1 MKTTFITDIN
11 KIKFEVNTEVARLAF
26 AGELDEKANEIP
38 YKLIPDVHRTTVLR
52 FTENVRS
59 SVNVYSWLWDVQ
71 PCPARRTR
79 TLCR

>member
-38 YKLIPDVHRTTVLR
+38 YKLIPGRTPHYR
-52 FTENVRS
+52 CC
-59 SVNVYSWLWDVQ
+59 VYSWLWDVQ

>member
-38 YKLIPDVHRTTVLR
+38 YKLIPGLRLQRT
-52 FTENVRS
+52 
-59 SVNVYSWLWDVQ
+59 
-71 PCPARRTR
+71 
-79 TLCR
+79 

>member
-38 YKLIPDVHRTTVLR
+38 YKLIPGRT
-52 FTENVRS
+52 FIENVRS
-59 SVNVYSWLWDVQ
+59 SVNVYSWLWDVL
-71 PCPARRTR
+71 PCPAR
-79 TLCR
+79 